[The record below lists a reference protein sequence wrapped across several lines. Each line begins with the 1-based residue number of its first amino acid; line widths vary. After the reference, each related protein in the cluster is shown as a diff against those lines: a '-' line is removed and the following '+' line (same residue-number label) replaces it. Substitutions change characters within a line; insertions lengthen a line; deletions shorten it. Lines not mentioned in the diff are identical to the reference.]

1 MKLFKKKNSAAEE
14 QTEEKLD
21 GASRSNEALE
31 ENDAAAVS
39 EETDKEATKRDLRF
53 ALIRCAAALILAA
66 VLLLVSGFSIVD
78 LAGGPVE
85 YQAFEE
91 AEPGS
96 FVKCEISAII
106 GLYGENEELALVPGG
121 RQYVTVRFTGRYDE
135 SVRAVVEETEG
146 FLAGNIYP
154 LDKYVVVQGTV
165 ETLDEEQSALLKEW
179 LELNREALISKGV
192 ASETIDMENYVSDKV
207 LLVDTVNGKSQTL
220 VFILTGAAALLVL
233 YIIAEFI
240 MMALGLYKNKKE
252 KPEES
257 LGEDKD
263 EQGVGKAAPE
273 QAQQASNAA
282 NAANAAKGETWVT
295 SAENTSEAEP
305 EEKQ

>member
-240 MMALGLYKNKKE
+240 MMALGLYKNKEE

-273 QAQQASNAA
+273 QAQQTANAA

>member
-53 ALIRCAAALILAA
+53 ALIRCAASLILAA

-91 AEPGS
+91 AEQGS

-257 LGEDKD
+257 LSEDKD

-273 QAQQASNAA
+273 QAQQAS
-282 NAANAAKGETWVT
+282 NAAKGETWVT

>member
-53 ALIRCAAALILAA
+53 ALIRCAASLILAA

-257 LGEDKD
+257 LSEDKD

>member
-39 EETDKEATKRDLRF
+39 EEAEKEATKRDLRF

-257 LGEDKD
+257 LSEDKD

-273 QAQQASNAA
+273 QAQQAS

>member
-39 EETDKEATKRDLRF
+39 EEAEKEATKRDLRF

>member
-39 EETDKEATKRDLRF
+39 EEADKEATKRDLRF

-91 AEPGS
+91 AESGS

-240 MMALGLYKNKKE
+240 MMTLGLYKNTKE

-282 NAANAAKGETWVT
+282 NAAKGETWVT

>member
-53 ALIRCAAALILAA
+53 ALIRCAASLILAA

>member
-39 EETDKEATKRDLRF
+39 EEADKEATKRDLRF

-240 MMALGLYKNKKE
+240 MMA
-252 KPEES
+252 
-257 LGEDKD
+257 
-263 EQGVGKAAPE
+263 
-273 QAQQASNAA
+273 
-282 NAANAAKGETWVT
+282 
-295 SAENTSEAEP
+295 
-305 EEKQ
+305 